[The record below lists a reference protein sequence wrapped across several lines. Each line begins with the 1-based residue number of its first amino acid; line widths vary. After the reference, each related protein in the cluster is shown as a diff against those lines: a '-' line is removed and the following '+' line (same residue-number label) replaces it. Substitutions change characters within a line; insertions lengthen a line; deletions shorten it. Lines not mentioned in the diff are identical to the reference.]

1 MGFFSFN
8 QCQVDFIF
16 KEVMIRKG
24 RGGAAGVKHLQ
35 VSGTEP
41 LSALQLDLPK
51 KLSAFR
57 KHFG

>member
-1 MGFFSFN
+1 
-8 QCQVDFIF
+8 
-16 KEVMIRKG
+16 MIRKG

>member
-16 KEVMIRKG
+16 KEVMILKG